1 MPLRLVFFVDAFRTA
16 AFGAGVDTA
25 EVEDSTA
32 ASVPMGACSE
42 VGDAELG
49 TGYPAV
55 AGDGFACTA
64 KPLLVPLMI
73 NATAT
78 ASTVVAPRT
87 TARRT
92 Q

>member
-32 ASVPMGACSE
+32 GVLMGACIE
-42 VGDAELG
+42 LGDAELG

-55 AGDGFACTA
+55 GGDGFACTA
-64 KPLLVPLMI
+64 KPLLVPPDDQRHCDREHHRC
-73 NATAT
+73 AEDYRA
-78 ASTVVAPRT
+78 
-87 TARRT
+87 RT